1 MQDNELRQALQQTLS
16 GLAHEPQTLDEIWQK
31 YQHIWQSIGWQSQQ
45 LALWLGCQTGINKV
59 NDQYQL
65 SDKQAEQSSEKTP
78 DLGDILLDIV
88 ISMKRPVAV
97 KQALSQLPNHIVAT
111 EAMLKTAAL
120 EHPKLT
126 MMGPMIKQA

>member
-16 GLAHEPQTLDEIWQK
+16 GFANGPQSLDEIWQK
-31 YQHIWQSIGWQSQQ
+31 HQHVWQSIGWQPQQ
-45 LALWLGCQTGINKV
+45 LALWLGCQTEINKI

-65 SDKQAEQSSEKTP
+65 SDQQAEQSAEQTP
-78 DLGDILLDIV
+78 HLGDILLDIV
-88 ISMKRPVAV
+88 IAMKRPVAV
-97 KQALSQLPNHIVAT
+97 KQALSQLPSHIVAT